1 MVKQGASEGGN
12 TNNSCFLKLHKE
24 QMLSVLQPPIPG
36 SNSSLKLPR
45 AWLPRLSAQQTV
57 IVPLNIKGPSAVSN
71 KTPCCNTYSVM
82 WNVHPHAQNLTC
94 TFRLEHVSK
103 AIGGSGLD
111 GISPTLH
118 VCRNPFLTDA
128 TYHIHIS

>member
-24 QMLSVLQPPIPG
+24 KMLSVLQPPIPG

-45 AWLPRLSAQQTV
+45 ALLPRLSAQQTV

-82 WNVHPHAQNLTC
+82 
-94 TFRLEHVSK
+94 
-103 AIGGSGLD
+103 
-111 GISPTLH
+111 
-118 VCRNPFLTDA
+118 
-128 TYHIHIS
+128 